1 MRVPL
6 GHCDIPH
13 ELNTTRTHTH
23 TRTHAHGHS
32 HTRTRMCAQNR
43 TRAHLHTVVTYKG
56 PKSDGRGRALVELDD
71 GRQISVPEA
80 AVSAND

>member
-1 MRVPL
+1 MPL
-6 GHCDIPH
+6 RHCDMPH
-13 ELNTTRTHTH
+13 VLNTRTH

-32 HTRTRMCAQNR
+32 HTCTRAQNR
-43 TRAHLHTVVTYKG
+43 TRTHLDTVVTYKG
-56 PKSDGRGRALVELDD
+56 PKSDVRGRALVELDD